1 MDEKA
6 KPITVPIEIE
16 VDEQKLEKIKEL
28 LDEIKISYQ
37 EVKALFR

>member
-6 KPITVPIEIE
+6 KPIIVPIEIE
-16 VDEQKLEKIKEL
+16 VDEEKLEKIKEL